1 MLSQK
6 ELTTSQL
13 PGAAVLAAPGQA
25 AAAPQGKR
33 LLFVD
38 NLRILLIRGVVVVHL
53 AVTYRAIGDW
63 YYYDP
68 AYDPLTAILLS
79 FPNFIGMATAME
91 VFFLIAGYFT
101 PGSSDRKWAGPFL
114 RDRLVRLGIPLL
126 IYDSLIQPFVMY
138 IAAGFPGSYGKFYTT
153 YLLTLPAIG
162 HGPAWFIEALL
173 FFVML
178 YALWRWLNS
187 KWSQA
192 HPRMTTPT
200 GSINPART
208 HPYPTTGA
216 MLLYIVGLALITFVI
231 RIWFPFGRW
240 FPPLDQNVGEFPQYI
255 SMFILGLI
263 AYRRGWLTQ
272 IPDVMGKRWLWV
284 VLIDLVLFVPL
295 VIWGGGPPSIGY
307 FFGGLH
313 WQALVYALWEA
324 SLVVAVSIGLLVLF
338 RQRWNRQGRL
348 ARSLAASA
356 YTVYLIH
363 PVVLVG
369 FSYAFHV
376 VTLYP
381 LLKWGIAVLVTLPL
395 CFLISGLIR
404 KIPLV
409 NRVL

>member
-1 MLSQK
+1 MVSQTELS
-6 ELTTSQL
+6 TSQL
-13 PGAAVLAAPGQA
+13 PGAASTAPPGQA
-25 AAAPQGKR
+25 AAAPEGQR

-38 NLRILLIRGVVVVHL
+38 NLRIVLICGVLVVHL

-68 AYDPLTAILLS
+68 AYDLLTAILLS
-79 FPNFIGMATAME
+79 FPSFIGMACGMG
-91 VFFLIAGYFT
+91 VFFLIAGSFT
-101 PGSSDRKWAGPFL
+101 PGSYERKGAGPFL
-114 RDRLVRLGIPLL
+114 RDRLLRLGIPLL

-153 YLLTLPAIG
+153 YLLALPGIG
-162 HGPAWFIEALL
+162 QGPAWFIEALL

-178 YALWRWLNS
+178 YALWRWLNAR
-187 KWSQA
+187 WFQA

-200 GSINPART
+200 GSIHPAHP

-216 MLLYIVGLALITFVI
+216 ILLSIVGLALLTFVM
-231 RIWFPFGRW
+231 RIWFPFGKW
-240 FPPLDQNVGEFPQYI
+240 FPPLNQNVGAFPQYI

-263 AYRRGWLTQ
+263 ASRRGWLTH
-272 IPDVMGKRWLWV
+272 IPDAMGKRWLWV
-284 VLIDLVLFVPL
+284 ALIDLVLFVPL

-348 ARSLAASA
+348 AKSLAASA

-369 FSYAFHV
+369 FAYAFHV
-376 VTLYP
+376 VALSP
-381 LLKWGIAVLVTLPL
+381 LLKFGIAMLVTIPL
-395 CFLISGLIR
+395 CFLISLAIR